1 MEGLISSLRQQILA
15 ECTDSPQI
23 HSIFER
29 IASAV
34 LECASEQQLTNH
46 TLRSTN
52 NQLNQQI
59 DDLTAELSGL
69 RAFISFSGNDIP
81 TATTPTA
88 TLSQP
93 QPTSS
98 SINQSSGP
106 ALDLGDMMSMLR
118 LEMQGHKFC
127 DNCSTQNAKD
137 ALVCTDCQ
145 AQLPEETFE
154 PIQLNTEKSEAKKMN
169 ALRASV
175 EEGNKATNAADAEA
189 LLLATRNAPKRTTIV
204 GRPTSF
210 PPPSTTLHS
219 MTNSTPP
226 SALLTTTTSTTSTTT
241 TTTTPPVRDGLAMM
255 GSLFSSQFSS
265 QASSSTMNITGNTN
279 INTNINTKTNTNTSF
294 NLTRGNTTT
303 EEDEDNDIDN
313 LLGSS
318 VYGGAIAIRT
328 PTKVKEQIQTLTE
341 PEAVE
346 DTATFK
352 QIQLMLKED
361 NNRTSQTEEQK
372 PSMAIDLL
380 QGMMNDR

>member
-1 MEGLISSLRQQILA
+1 MEGLISSLRQQIIA

-69 RAFISFSGNDIP
+69 RAFISFSGDDIP

-88 TLSQP
+88 TLSLP

-154 PIQLNTEKSEAKKMN
+154 PIQLNTEKSEVKKMN

-210 PPPSTTLHS
+210 PPPSATLHS

-226 SALLTTTTSTTSTTT
+226 SALLTTTTTSTTSTT

-265 QASSSTMNITGNTN
+265 QASSSTMNTTGT
-279 INTNINTKTNTNTSF
+279 TNINTKTNTNTSF
-294 NLTRGNTTT
+294 NLTRDNTTT

-328 PTKVKEQIQTLTE
+328 PTKVKEQIQTE

-346 DTATFK
+346 DTAAFK

-361 NNRTSQTEEQK
+361 NNRTSPTEEQK

>member
-1 MEGLISSLRQQILA
+1 MEGLISTLRQQIIA

-69 RAFISFSGNDIP
+69 RAFISFSGDDIP
-81 TATTPTA
+81 TATTPIA
-88 TLSQP
+88 TLSLP

-137 ALVCTDCQ
+137 ALICTDCQ

-154 PIQLNTEKSEAKKMN
+154 PIQLNTEKSEVKKMN

-210 PPPSTTLHS
+210 TPPSATMHS

-226 SALLTTTTSTTSTTT
+226 SALLTTTTSSATSTTT

-265 QASSSTMNITGNTN
+265 QASSSTMNTTG
-279 INTNINTKTNTNTSF
+279 NTNINTKTNTNTSF
-294 NLTRGNTTT
+294 NLTRGNITT

-328 PTKVKEQIQTLTE
+328 PTKVKEQLQTEPE

-346 DTATFK
+346 DTAAFK